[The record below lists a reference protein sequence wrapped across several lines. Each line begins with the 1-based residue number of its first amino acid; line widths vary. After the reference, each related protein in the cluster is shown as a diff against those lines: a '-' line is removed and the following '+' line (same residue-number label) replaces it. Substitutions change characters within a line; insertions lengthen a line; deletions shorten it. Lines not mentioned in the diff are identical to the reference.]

1 MDNSFEDGFPQ
12 RLHSVAREMAL
23 AAASLRS
30 SAAAF
35 PEFRYLCRIIWAM
48 RISCATSRNAES
60 HASPKELLG
69 VARFRPHRWLEDFL
83 QILER
88 GFLWLA
94 LQMDQVILLLVISEG
109 HIIRYLCRRQ
119 HGLELSAA

>member
-69 VARFRPHRWLEDFL
+69 VARFRPHRWLEDFFADT
-83 QILER
+83 R
-88 GFLWLA
+88 T
-94 LQMDQVILLLVISEG
+94 
-109 HIIRYLCRRQ
+109 
-119 HGLELSAA
+119 GLSVAGPPDGSGNSASRHK

>member
-1 MDNSFEDGFPQ
+1 MHRQKSS
-12 RLHSVAREMAL
+12 LAL
-23 AAASLRS
+23 PGSD
-30 SAAAF
+30 
-35 PEFRYLCRIIWAM
+35 RIAGWK
-48 RISCATSRNAES
+48 T
-60 HASPKELLG
+60 
-69 VARFRPHRWLEDFL
+69 FL